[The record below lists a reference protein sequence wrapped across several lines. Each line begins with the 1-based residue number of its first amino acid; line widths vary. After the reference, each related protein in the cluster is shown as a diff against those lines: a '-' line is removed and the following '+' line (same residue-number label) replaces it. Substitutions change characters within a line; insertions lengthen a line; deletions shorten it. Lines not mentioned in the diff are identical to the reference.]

1 MNKSYNKS
9 YLLIDIIL
17 MVFVGLGLYLGIATP
32 NSYYNLAVTIIAF
45 LVSIILTSLVFSH
58 EEEFG
63 TPTKVITL
71 IISGL
76 TFITV
81 VINIF
86 ILF

>member
-1 MNKSYNKS
+1 MNKKYNKS
-9 YLLIDIIL
+9 YLLMGSIL
-17 MVFVGLGLYLGIATP
+17 VVLIGLGIYLGIVTP
-32 NSYYNLAVTIIAF
+32 NSYYTFAVTTIAF

>member
-1 MNKSYNKS
+1 MNKKYNKS
-9 YLLIDIIL
+9 YLLMGSIL
-17 MVFVGLGLYLGIATP
+17 VVLIGLGIYLGIVTP
-32 NSYYNLAVTIIAF
+32 NSYYTFAATIIAF
-45 LVSIILTSLVFSH
+45 LVSIILTAVVFTH
-58 EEEFG
+58 DEEFY

-86 ILF
+86 IVF